1 MVSLFLVVGLPALA
15 DLTAGQAAYD
25 KRDYAAALQ
34 EFLPLAQRGDAIAQL
49 RLGYMYEFGRGVPQ
63 NDKDAVRW
71 FRAAAEQGNADA
83 QFSLGFLYE
92 VGFGRGVP
100 QDYNEAVR
108 WYRAAADQG
117 NVSAQFFLGSMYEEG
132 WGVPQDYIQAHMW
145 FNLAASTVFSNDEM
159 AKRRDSIATKM
170 TPEEVSLAQRLAR
183 EWKAEKDPVGGGA
196 GATPLVSIQSDESK
210 LK

>member
-25 KRDYAAALQ
+25 KGDYATALE
-34 EFLPLAQRGDAIAQL
+34 EFLPLAQGGDAIAQL

-92 VGFGRGVP
+92 VGFDRGVL
-100 QDYNEAVR
+100 QNYKEAVR
-108 WYRAAADQG
+108 WYRVAAEQG
-117 NVSAQFFLGSMYEEG
+117 NASAQFFLGSMYEEG
-132 WGVPQDYIQAHMW
+132 WGVSQDYIQAHMW
-145 FNLAASTVFSNDEM
+145 FNLAASNGFGNDEM
-159 AKRRDSIATKM
+159 AKRRDSVASKM
-170 TPEEVSLAQRLAR
+170 TQEEVSLAQRLAR
-183 EWKAEKDPVGGGA
+183 EWKAK
-196 GATPLVSIQSDESK
+196 
-210 LK
+210 